1 MSLIGKDPCDN
12 TSAPTYL
19 SFSTASTSIFIT
31 VVASVGNSLVVL
43 AVLLNPNK
51 DLRSPFIYF
60 LVNLSV
66 ADLVVGLVLG
76 PLSTM
81 YHIFEGVGT
90 LSQGLKTWCSL
101 FILFHVQRP
110 FSAL

>member
-51 DLRSPFIYF
+51 DR
-60 LVNLSV
+60 VRR
-66 ADLVVGLVLG
+66 
-76 PLSTM
+76 LST
-81 YHIFEGVGT
+81 F
-90 LSQGLKTWCSL
+90 W
-101 FILFHVQRP
+101 
-110 FSAL
+110 